1 MFTFQA
7 KLVVVDA
14 DKKNIFNPTT
24 DRDGNVDVD
33 ALALTADNK
42 KKNKRANFADFKD
55 RKQKCKDAGGDK
67 EDCKRSAQQ
76 EPRTLAFW
84 LQQQVAAALGL
95 LSLSPP
101 HALQVLSSVRMV
113 SLFQMVPPP
122 ALMSVQ
128 EDAALMTTALAVSL
142 TPVRIL
148 PARCA
153 KMGAAMAMAPVM
165 RRLSHRW

>member
-24 DRDGNVDVD
+24 DRDGTVDVD

-42 KKNKRANFADFKD
+42 KKNKRAFKD
-55 RKQKCKDAGGDK
+55 LKQKCKDAGGDK

-113 SLFQMVPPP
+113 SLLQMVPPP
-122 ALMSVQ
+122 ALVSVQ
-128 EDAALMTTALAVSL
+128 EDAAPMMTALAVSL
-142 TPVRIL
+142 MPVMNL
-148 PARCA
+148 LARCA
-153 KMGAAMAMAPVM
+153 KMGAAMAMTPVSM
-165 RRLSHRW
+165 QPSHRW